1 MFSMRSVFE
10 PIGHLISRHPGA
22 VAVGFLCLL
31 LVTLYGTTMI
41 TMNTGSSTYMD
52 KSTEAGILFDTY
64 TRTFD
69 SNAVVLL
76 VESSDVLSPD
86 IIRYMDQVETAL
98 REQQYIGQVSSVSDL
113 MRQMNQGNLP
123 TSEGEILAIEQNVP
137 ASILSQYVPSK
148 DMTMVKISLQQGISD
163 DRSTSVLGNIQSVIS
178 SIEAPPGVTIS
189 MTGNA
194 AFNKQMQSEIGKSTA
209 VLVAAAMLL
218 MVLTLGLLFSYVSQ
232 RFLPVLVVAFG
243 LIMTFGTMGLAGI
256 QMNLAVVGAFPI
268 IIGLGIDYAIQFHAR
283 FDEEAGQSSR
293 EEAAFTTITKT
304 GPAVLYA
311 MLATSLGFAALSIS
325 PVPMVRSFGFVAILG
340 VMFCYLSSLICVP
353 MIALLTKYTPK
364 RSHQPSAGAG
374 GYSRFLASMAVKIA
388 HNPVPVILIAALVAF
403 AGVQLDSSIPIDT
416 NQNTFVPGDMPAR
429 LSLNKVTSMIGSTD
443 PLPLYVSGVGLDDP
457 EVLKWM
463 DTFESSEMTKHS
475 EMLGVTSIA
484 SAIKQ
489 YNGGVLPTTSA
500 DVDAVMARIPSSVK
514 DQYLDGTSAA
524 LITFST
530 VRMEMPE
537 KNSLKEQI
545 LSEITFSEPPV
556 GIQVK
561 PTGNFDLFT
570 SLINDIASGKDRMTG
585 LGFGLILAFL
595 LLVYRKLDAA
605 TPLIPIIFIVGWNP
619 VAMTLLGLDYTPITA
634 VLGSMT
640 IGVAAEYTILIME
653 RYLEEREK
661 TGDVYEAIQ
670 QSVQK
675 IGTAITVSGLATFF
689 GFSAL
694 ILSSFPVISNF
705 GISTIVAVLFSLI
718 GAIVVM
724 PAGLSL
730 MDTLERYVRRHQ
742 AGAGHPTA

>member
-1 MFSMRSVFE
+1 MRSVFE
-10 PIGHLISRHPGA
+10 PIGRLISGHPGA
-22 VAVGFLCLL
+22 VAVGYLCLL
-31 LVTLYGTTMI
+31 LIALYGTTMI
-41 TMNTGSSTYMD
+41 TMNTGSDTYMD
-52 KSTEAGILFDTY
+52 KSTEDGILFDTY
-64 TRTFD
+64 TQTFD

-86 IIRYMDQVETAL
+86 IIQYMAQVETAL
-98 REQQYIGQVSSVSDL
+98 RQQQYIGQVSSVADL
-113 MRQMNQGNLP
+113 MRQMNQGRLP
-123 TSEGEILAIEQNVP
+123 TSEGEILAIEQGVP
-137 ASILSQYVPSK
+137 ASVLAQYVPSK
-148 DMTMVKISLQQGISD
+148 DTTMVKISLQQGLSG

-178 SIEAPPGVTIS
+178 SIDTPPGVTIS

-194 AFNKQMQSEIGKSTA
+194 AFNKEMQSEIGKSTA
-209 VLVAAAMLL
+209 VLIGGAMLL

-243 LIMTFGTMGLAGI
+243 LILTFGIMGLAGL
-256 QMNLAVVGAFPI
+256 QLNLAVVGAFPI

-283 FDEEAGQSSR
+283 FDEEAGHSSG

-325 PVPMVRSFGFVAILG
+325 SVPMVRDFGFVSIIG
-340 VMFCYLSSLICVP
+340 VMICYVSSLICVP
-353 MIALLTKYTPK
+353 MIALLTGYKPK
-364 RSHQPSAGAG
+364 GAHQPSTGPG
-374 GYSRFLASMAVKIA
+374 GYSRFLASTAVKIA
-388 HNPVPVILIAALVAF
+388 HNPVPIILVAALVAF

-416 NQNTFVPGDMPAR
+416 NQNTFVPSDMPAR
-429 LSLNKVTSMIGSTD
+429 LSLNKVFSMIGSTD
-443 PLPLYVSGVGLDDP
+443 PVPLYVTGGDLDDP
-457 EVLKWM
+457 VVLQWM
-463 DTFESSEMTKHS
+463 DEFESSELAKHS

-484 SAIKQ
+484 SVIKQ
-489 YNGGVLPTTSA
+489 YNGGVLPTTGA
-500 DVDAVMARIPSSVK
+500 GVDAVMARIPSSVR

-545 LSEITFSEPPV
+545 IDEIAFSQPPA

-561 PTGNFDLFT
+561 PTGNFDMFT

-585 LGFGLILAFL
+585 LGFGLILVFL

-619 VAMTLLGLDYTPITA
+619 VAMTILGLDYTPITA

-661 TGDVYEAIQ
+661 TGNVYDAIE

-694 ILSSFPVISNF
+694 ILSAFPIISNF

-724 PAGLSL
+724 PAGLAL
-730 MDTLERYVRRHQ
+730 MDMVERYVQRHRTGV
-742 AGAGHPTA
+742 ARSAA